1 MSADNTPSDVPM
13 LSDFDP
19 DFIGGAV
26 SLARLLKLYGTEY
39 MEQVDAIWSTEGTDY
54 IVLFANDEETEYAL
68 LPVGPAH
75 PHKSL
80 AKALLLHAGGMHA
93 VCHSMARD
101 GIRPVPLTLPQSGW
115 RKIAEKYPAEAAIME
130 GLVTDAGTPENALLA
145 VLRHLAATTHELNS
159 LKEELIEREAVIAA
173 KEEHVTS
180 SAARIEKLMQQY
192 GKWEE
197 IKEQTHLLEM
207 REKYVAEV
215 EARLIKRAQ
224 EMELLQEE
232 MNQAVAHLAFRT
244 SRSQQLDTGITP

>member
-1 MSADNTPSDVPM
+1 MSVDNTTPEVPM

-26 SLARLLKLYGTEY
+26 SLARLLKLYGVEY
-39 MEQVDAIWSTEGTDY
+39 MEQVDAIWSTDGTDY
-54 IVLFANDEETEYAL
+54 IVLFASDDETEYAL

-80 AKALLLHAGGMHA
+80 AKALLIHAGGMHA

-101 GIRPVPLTLPQSGW
+101 GIRPVPLTLPQTGW
-115 RKIAEKYPAEAAIME
+115 RKIAEKYPAEADVLQSLI
-130 GLVTDAGTPENALLA
+130 TDAGTPEDALLV
-145 VLRHLAATTHELNS
+145 VLRHLAATSHELNAIKAD
-159 LKEELIEREAVIAA
+159 LAEREEVIRT

-192 GKWEE
+192 GKWEDL
-197 IKEQTHLLEM
+197 KEQTHLLEM

-224 EMELLQEE
+224 DMELLQEE

-244 SRSQQLDTGITP
+244 SRTGIQ